1 VAIAIRLGATKADF
15 DSTMALHPTLAE
27 EIVTMG
33 QPAERIRRE
42 AAE

>member
-1 VAIAIRLGATKADF
+1 
-15 DSTMALHPTLAE
+15 MALHPTLAE

-33 QPAERIRRE
+33 PPAERVRRA